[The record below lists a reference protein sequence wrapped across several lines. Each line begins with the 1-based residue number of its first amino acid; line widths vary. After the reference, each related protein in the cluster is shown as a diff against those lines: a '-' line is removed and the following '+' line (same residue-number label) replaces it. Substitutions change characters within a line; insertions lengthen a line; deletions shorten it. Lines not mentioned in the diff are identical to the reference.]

1 MDVIGHTIRI
11 VVLQGTFDFLG
22 IILELNEKVLLGFA
36 CQQVGFVVQREE
48 LLSVFENTAETCVS
62 ILGIVDWILASE
74 FLCQINIE
82 IKMGVDRAGNKEI
95 TSGID
100 TDFFNEL
107 FPGNGISSTFAPL
120 ELLAVFEQT
129 DHLDEKNLQV
139 VRIVS

>member
-1 MDVIGHTIRI
+1 M
-11 VVLQGTFDFLG
+11 
-22 IILELNEKVLLGFA
+22 
-36 CQQVGFVVQREE
+36 
-48 LLSVFENTAETCVS
+48 S
-62 ILGIVDWILASE
+62 ILSIVDWILTSE

-82 IKMGVDRAGNKEI
+82 IKMRVDRAGNKEI